1 MGDVVTDIADNRS
14 GAVVRTRLPYTDRRS
29 LSQAW
34 FSALHLADAG
44 VERSIPSRRA
54 GDPPFPRDG
63 IRASNRKSA
72 AAAPVRL
79 PAATARAVASNRLD
93 PQIDLAARRTRS
105 REAVKR
111 AELAFD
117 AARSYP
123 PFRTSFTVGVDGA
136 RIKLLLRRAGPTLHV
151 IALCA
156 PAHVDLVRRA
166 LARADAHLRC
176 GGESVRASVLAFAAL
191 PV

>member
-54 GDPPFPRDG
+54 
-63 IRASNRKSA
+63 SNRNSA
-72 AAAPVRL
+72 AAAPVRR

-123 PFRTSFTVGVDGA
+123 PFRTSLTVGVDGA